1 MKLFMIAKNNIKKA
15 KFSTATLVILI
26 AITTVFLYIGT
37 NVLANIGTF
46 IENKNTEVN
55 GAHFIAIVDGKFDK
69 AVKDIC
75 ESIDGFQYM
84 EREDAIMSL
93 SSEFQDI
100 NVGEKNYSMSS
111 ILLNIGTKRAI
122 STVHIIDQANIIP
135 ENGIIVP
142 YVLKVSREYKTGDT
156 LRFSVNG
163 KSIDFEIA
171 GFYEDLI
178 FANPSNVSTYK
189 LFIVDKKLND
199 LINNP
204 DYGVKC
210 SYTPVITNNI
220 NKSEDFEN
228 QYTNKLKSVITDGDG
243 SYASL
248 NYSTMK
254 TGSSVFINIIMAV
267 LVTFSIIVL
276 AIALIVIR
284 FSTAT
289 HIENNIKNIGAMEA
303 TGYTTRQI
311 LNSILLEYMIIAI
324 VGYIVGIISSL
335 LVSPAVSGIV
345 SSSIGLRWK
354 TDISLK
360 AVTVS
365 FVVIVLSV
373 LAIAYFS
380 AVKIKKITPLTA
392 LRNGIGTHNFKRNSI
407 PLDKTKLNVNI
418 ALGIKAFIYNKKQNF
433 MVGIIVML
441 LSVICVFA
449 FTMYYNFVVDNTEM
463 IKLTGMENA
472 DVQMT
477 AQEDEDRIFD
487 EIAEMPEVESTVRI
501 NSYDGII
508 DYSGKESSANIKIT
522 QDYSNLKINTCV
534 KGRMPCN
541 DNEITITSIVLDEL
555 GAKIGDT
562 ISIKYN
568 DITRE
573 FLVVGITQHL
583 SRNGRGAEI
592 TTQGMKKL
600 VPYYEEKELLIHLK
614 ENVNTN
620 QFVTKI
626 NNSYKD
632 QKVQCINWYEV
643 IDIMLKTFSSS
654 IKIIVIG
661 CVMITAF
668 IIIFVM
674 FLVIRVRILKERTR
688 LGVSKALGFTSNQ
701 LIGHVVISE
710 MPVILLAS
718 IIGSILG
725 YIGTNPM
732 MAMMLASNGILNCAF
747 YIDISLILMTP
758 LVISMLGLI
767 TILTVSFGIKK
778 ISPCK
783 MFEEAKN

>member
-15 KFSTATLVILI
+15 KFSTTTLVILI

-37 NVLANIGTF
+37 NVLANIGSF

-55 GAHFIAIVDGKFDK
+55 GAHFIAIVDGKYDK
-69 AVKDIC
+69 DVKAIY

-111 ILLNIGTKRAI
+111 LLLNLDTKRTI
-122 STVHIIDQANIIP
+122 STVHIIDQASTIP

-156 LRFSVNG
+156 LKFSVNG
-163 KSIDFEIA
+163 KSTEFEIA

-178 FANPSNVSTYK
+178 FANPSNVSIYK
-189 LFIVDKKLND
+189 LFVCDKKFD
-199 LINNP
+199 ELIDNS
-204 DYGVKC
+204 DYGAKC
-210 SYTPVITNNI
+210 SYTPVITRDINN
-220 NKSEDFEN
+220 SENFEN
-228 QYTNKLKSVITDGDG
+228 QYTNRLKSIIPDGDG
-243 SYASL
+243 NYASL
-248 NYSTMK
+248 NYETMK
-254 TGSSVFINIIMAV
+254 TGSSVFINIIMVV
-267 LVTFSIIVL
+267 LVAFSIIIL
-276 AIALIVIR
+276 AIALIVIK
-284 FSTAT
+284 FSTTT

-303 TGYTTRQI
+303 TGYTTGQI
-311 LNSILLEYMIIAI
+311 LKSMLLENVMIAI
-324 VGYIVGIISSL
+324 AGYIVGIIASFA
-335 LVSPAVSGIV
+335 VSPAVSGVV
-345 SSSIGLRWK
+345 SSSIGLRWQ
-354 TDISLK
+354 TGISLK
-360 AVTVS
+360 AAIVS
-365 FVVIVLSV
+365 FVIIVISV

-392 LRNGIGTHNFKRNSI
+392 LRNGIGTHNFKKNSI
-407 PLDKTKLNVNI
+407 PLDKTKLNLNV

-433 MVGIIVML
+433 IVGIIIML

-449 FTMYYNFVVDNTEM
+449 FTMYYNFVIDSSEM
-463 IKLTGMENA
+463 IKLVGMENA

-477 AQEDEDRIFD
+477 TQEDEDRIFG
-487 EIAEMPEVESTVRI
+487 EIAKMPEVENTVRI
-501 NSYDGII
+501 NSFDGII
-508 DYSGKESSANIKIT
+508 NYNGKEGSANIKIT
-522 QDYSNLKINTCV
+522 QDYSKLKINTCV
-534 KGRMPCN
+534 RGRMPCN
-541 DNEITITSIVLDEL
+541 DNEIAITSIVLDEL

-562 ISIKYN
+562 ISINYN

-573 FLVVGITQHL
+573 FLVVGITQHFSML
-583 SRNGRGAEI
+583 GRGAEI
-592 TTQGMKKL
+592 TTAGMKKL

-614 ENVNTN
+614 ANEDTN

-626 NNSYKD
+626 NNTYKD
-632 QKVQCINWYEV
+632 QGIQCNNWYEA

-654 IKIIVIG
+654 IRIIVIG

-701 LIGHVVISE
+701 LIGHVIISE
-710 MPVILLAS
+710 MPVIVLAS
-718 IIGSILG
+718 TIGSILG
-725 YIGTNPM
+725 FIGTNPM
-732 MAMMLASNGILNCAF
+732 MAMMFSSNGILNCEF
-747 YIDISLILMTP
+747 YIDISLIFITP
-758 LVISMLGLI
+758 MLISMLGLL
-767 TILTVSFGIKK
+767 TILIVSFGIKK